1 MNMVKREIGK
11 MQKQLN
17 RTNEPGEREM
27 LNCEIEYLKQFFS
40 WSRDD
45 QLNYLFLQR
54 G

>member
-1 MNMVKREIGK
+1 MNMVQREIRK
-11 MQKQLN
+11 MKRQLS
-17 RTNEPGEREM
+17 RATDPGEKEV

-40 WSRDD
+40 WSQDD